1 MQPPKSQ
8 SLAVSDSDVLIS
20 RAVAA
25 DTKKEYG
32 TALVLYRSAIETLLE
47 ELASER
53 PTQKGAKKSNNTAR
67 RQQLKA
73 TVKNLLGRAEQLQS
87 YVSSPASLNSSSP
100 SSSQSSLP
108 LVKANQQQ
116 SLERSWREK
125 SNSRVNSPGP
135 SHVKIAPVQHDYPIT
150 DNANNNNDNNYSE
163 KEWSFKF
170 DLRFDV
176 KSRIK
181 KSGASSSTPGGEEDG
196 NLVSNIATRLLRWIP
211 IKT

>member
-1 MQPPKSQ
+1 MLPPSQ
-8 SLAVSDSDVLIS
+8 TPAVSDSNVLIS

-25 DTKKEYG
+25 DTKKQYA

-53 PTQKGAKKSNNTAR
+53 KTQNDANKCKNNVR

-73 TVKNLLGRAEQLQS
+73 TVKELLRRAEQLQS
-87 YVSSPASLNSSSP
+87 YLASSSSLNASSP
-100 SSSQSSLP
+100 SSSSSSLP

-116 SLERSWREK
+116 SWERSGSEK
-125 SNSRVNSPGP
+125 KNSRVNSIGP
-135 SHVKIAPVQHDYPIT
+135 SAQVKITPRQHDYPMT
-150 DNANNNNDNNYSE
+150 DTPTNTNPDSTCNE

-181 KSGASSSTPGGEEDG
+181 TAGTSESSPGEEGG
-196 NLVSNIATRLLRWIP
+196 NLVSNIATTLMRWLP
-211 IKT
+211 MRA